1 MEHPSGNYT
10 YHADEF
16 RECTYRGERVLIVSL
31 AEIRADGLEPFG
43 DVGGAVGIFVFSE
56 RVGFCV
62 PFALRDALWD
72 QDGVVISW
80 ELRPLIDTGG
90 EIPDRIVIINN

>member
-1 MEHPSGNYT
+1 MEHPPGSHT

-16 RECTYRGERVLIVSL
+16 RECTYRGERVLIVGL
-31 AEIRADGLEPFG
+31 AEICANGLKPFG

-62 PFALRDALWD
+62 PFALRDVLWD

-80 ELRPLIDTGG
+80 ELRSLIVTGG
-90 EIPDRIVIINN
+90 VIPDRIVIINN